1 MESPGQV
8 RRLALARFLSQT
20 GGTGAFFVGL
30 WGRAAFEFGAE
41 AAEIA
46 PLLLA
51 LGVSV
56 LVGSAVGGPLVD
68 RLDPRRVLLG
78 AELLA
83 VPAALLL
90 ILPGSLPWLIA
101 ATVPYSILNGV
112 SRTASDSFAP
122 YLTAEAAGLGR
133 VNASLEVAA
142 SAAQVA
148 GGGLGALIAEVAGVT
163 WVFVFDAATSLAA
176 VGLVAGVAVRRIGA
190 SSEEGGGGLR
200 ELAAGLRTVVAL
212 PMLRYGA
219 GLGSLMFLSFG
230 FFSVFEPLFFRDS
243 LGVGVSTLGVVNAL
257 FGIGMVA
264 GAAAARRLLARGV
277 SARMT
282 TLLMMASGVGAIGY
296 AAFSDVRVV
305 AVNGVA
311 WGFVVGMLFPA
322 LRTLLQ
328 AAAPAEV
335 VGRVMG
341 VLGVT
346 QSAGE
351 LLPALVVGVLS
362 VRADA
367 RAVLVGSGLAAI
379 AVAACALPVSGRLD
393 RRTSEQ
399 G

>member
-1 MESPGQV
+1 MDAPGQV

-56 LVGSAVGGPLVD
+56 LAGSAVGGPLID
-68 RLDPRRVLLG
+68 RLDPRRVLLA
-78 AELLA
+78 AELAA

-101 ATVPYSILNGV
+101 ATVPYGILNGV
-112 SRTASDSFAP
+112 SRTASASFAP

-133 VNASLEVAA
+133 INASLEVAS

-148 GGGLGALIAEVAGVT
+148 GAGLAALIAGVAGVA

-176 VGLVAGVAVRRIGA
+176 VGLVAGVAVRRIDRT
-190 SSEEGGGGLR
+190 SEGGGGPA
-200 ELAAGLRTVVAL
+200 ELAAGLRAVAAL
-212 PMLRYGA
+212 PVLRYGA

-243 LGVGVSTLGVVNAL
+243 LGVDVTTLGVVNAL
-257 FGIGMVA
+257 FGVGMVA

-282 TLLMMASGVGAIGY
+282 TLLMMASGAGAIGY

-346 QSAGE
+346 ESAGE

-379 AVAACALPVSGRLD
+379 TVAACALPVSGRLD

>member
-1 MESPGQV
+1 MDAPGQV

-30 WGRAAFEFGAE
+30 GGRAAFEFGAE

-56 LVGSAVGGPLVD
+56 LAVSAVGGPLID
-68 RLDPRRVLLG
+68 RLDPRRVLLA
-78 AELLA
+78 AELAA

-101 ATVPYSILNGV
+101 ATVPYGILNGV
-112 SRTASDSFAP
+112 SRTASASFAP

-133 VNASLEVAA
+133 INASLEVAS

-148 GGGLGALIAEVAGVT
+148 GAGLAALIAGVAGVA

-176 VGLVAGVAVRRIGA
+176 VGLVAGVAVRRIDRT
-190 SSEEGGGGLR
+190 SEGGGGPA
-200 ELAAGLRTVVAL
+200 ELAAGLRAVAAL
-212 PMLRYGA
+212 PVLRYGA

-243 LGVGVSTLGVVNAL
+243 LGVDVTTLGVVNAL
-257 FGIGMVA
+257 FGVGMVA

-282 TLLMMASGVGAIGY
+282 TLLMMASGAGAIGY

-346 QSAGE
+346 ESAGE

-379 AVAACALPVSGRLD
+379 TVAACALPVSGRLD